1 MVARCLNCKAME
13 FHELNLLPK
22 SALYVYW
29 KRNINN
35 VECEPQWAPISKDNQ
50 DGGEWFRTWDS
61 LGAAF
66 HSDFPA
72 AWKWREALSHTVRSL
87 PVMCGS
93 GVRPQVKQLEN
104 QMSHTCALYL
114 INPGVSPGLRVDGRS
129 KGPMGPEPSAH
140 TIGSRFSG
148 WVRLLLTGGTLI
160 QIPWRT
166 SLSHVEPQDNTWIS
180 QYWGHASARRNH
192 WNSKSAS

>member
-35 VECEPQWAPISKDNQ
+35 VECEPQWAPICKDNQ

-87 PVMCGS
+87 PVMCGLWCKAS
-93 GVRPQVKQLEN
+93 GETVGESDEPHVCTLPHKPRSQSWFASRWKKQGANGPWALSTYNRTQVL
-104 QMSHTCALYL
+104 
-114 INPGVSPGLRVDGRS
+114 P
-129 KGPMGPEPSAH
+129 
-140 TIGSRFSG
+140 
-148 WVRLLLTGGTLI
+148 
-160 QIPWRT
+160 
-166 SLSHVEPQDNTWIS
+166 LS
-180 QYWGHASARRNH
+180 
-192 WNSKSAS
+192 